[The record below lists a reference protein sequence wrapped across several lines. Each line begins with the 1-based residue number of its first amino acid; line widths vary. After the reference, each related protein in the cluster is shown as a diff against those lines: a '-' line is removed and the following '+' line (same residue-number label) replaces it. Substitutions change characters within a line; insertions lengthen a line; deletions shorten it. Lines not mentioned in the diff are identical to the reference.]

1 VPTPSRYVWEP
12 RASRYRDSRGRF
24 VPATAVR
31 AELDKSIEQSGQSVR
46 ALSEQLQRGEINLR
60 QWQLGMIDEI
70 RSSQLAGVASSKG
83 GFAQMTQADYGWAG
97 QRIREQYGY
106 LDNFARQIASGEQR
120 LDGTFPMR
128 AEQYVKASRAS
139 HEAMRRREASKR
151 GEDLMRNILH
161 PADHCPDCIAQAAL
175 GWIPIDDPRYIP
187 IGQRQCRMN
196 DRCTIEFSALVQVAA

>member
-31 AELDKSIEQSGQSVR
+31 AELDKSIEQSGQTVR

-70 RSSQLAGVASSKG
+70 RSSQLAAIASSKG

-97 QRIREQYGY
+97 QRIREQYSY

-139 HEAMRRREASKR
+139 HEAMRRREAGKR
-151 GEDLMRNILH
+151 GDTLERSLLH
-161 PADHCPDCIAQAAL
+161 PADHCDQCVSEAGR
-175 GWIPIDDPRYIP
+175 GWVP
-187 IGQRQCRMN
+187 IGELIPVGSRTCMN
-196 DRCTIEFSALVQVAA
+196 NCRCTTEFSTLAQVAA